1 MTPESWTPSA
11 EMDAKIREWMK
22 DQGYPVNSTRYYFDD
37 EVYAWRHQEQLGSP
51 TLWITR
57 AVLEQ
62 CDSTELC
69 AHLDRLH
76 VAARMRSK
84 PKARFVVVE
93 GDSGIEIVVWGHAEL
108 KEGDQ

>member
-1 MTPESWTPSA
+1 MKPDSWTPPA
-11 EMDAKIREWMK
+11 EMDAKVREWMK
-22 DQGYPVNSTRYYFDD
+22 AQGYSVNSTRYYFDD
-37 EVYAWRHQEQLGSP
+37 EVYAWRHEEQLGSP

-57 AVLEQ
+57 SVLEH
-62 CDSTELC
+62 CAPTDLA

-93 GDSGIEIVVWGHAEL
+93 RDSEIDVVVWGH
-108 KEGDQ
+108 GD